1 MLSPRSLRD
10 DLCNL
15 KFFENSVQDCTKPH
29 SAEAPTSA
37 DHSQQTV
44 RFLDMVPGH
53 ESEQK
58 GSYDELRSEGMDD
71 SVSLQQFFERP
82 VLITDVNWAQ
92 GGAALFAFFRP
103 WELFFQNKRVINRIS
118 NYKLLQAKLHVK
130 AILNGTP
137 FNFGSAIMS
146 WAPLYPDFD
155 DLTRD
160 RGAISSDSIAASNRP
175 HVYLDPANNSGGTI
189 TCPFVWHENA
199 LDVVGADWTKMGQ
212 MTIRELYPLKHA
224 TGTVNNVTISIYAW
238 ATEVKLAAPTQYTP
252 SSISPQS
259 DEYSKPAV
267 STAATALSV
276 WSKGLSNAPIIG
288 PYMRATSMAS
298 GAVSAIASL
307 FGYCKPVEL
316 EFELLRQRTTGPMA
330 TTNSKDDSHKL
341 TVDAK
346 QELTID
352 PRAFGLANED
362 ELEISY
368 IAGRESWLDTF
379 DWSMGNAPE
388 ACLWG
393 AVVDPWMVRQE
404 TGGELH
410 MTAMAFA
417 SLPFTW
423 WRGSI
428 IYRFQVICSKFHRG
442 RLRVVYDPESLG
454 FFLPGSIAEYNTA
467 FNTIID
473 ISETTD
479 FEIKVGWAMP
489 TSYREHAP
497 PDTPQDDLFLPG
509 GLISYNSLSNSWG
522 NGTIAVY
529 VVNDLVGPDTTI
541 DNDIGINVFVK
552 AGPDFELAGPTSAYI
567 NRMAFRPQSEELAM
581 HNLPSTAPLSA
592 PLVDSYVAD
601 SNLTGPANLIHFG
614 ESVRSFRPLLKRYN
628 MHEYN
633 MANLMNVA
641 VASSVITRQFD
652 RPAMPFERG
661 PAVQSDASST
671 VPLLTGAI
679 RYAYA
684 YMTLLKYISSAFVGW
699 RGSIRWKISNPMCCE
714 QAAPTMVGRYT
725 GCAPFSGAEGSAFPV
740 KKNTIGNQY
749 DSTSGMDGAIAE
761 MSSIAPIIPF
771 EVPYYS
777 AYRFCPARELT
788 DFRSSG
794 GKPYLPCFKLRSSMI
809 VTTEPTPLKAYTSYC
824 AAGEDFTV
832 GFFVGAPVMF
842 LETSIPV
849 PT

>member
-1 MLSPRSLRD
+1 MQ
-10 DLCNL
+10 
-15 KFFENSVQDCTKPH
+15 ECTKPQ
-29 SAEAPTSA
+29 SAESSTSA

-53 ESEQK
+53 ESEQR
-58 GSYDELRSEGMDD
+58 GSYDELRNEGMDN

-92 GGAALFAFFRP
+92 GGAALYATFRP

-155 DLTRD
+155 DLTRN
-160 RGAISSDSIAASNRP
+160 RNNITSDSVAASNRS

-199 LDVVGADWTKMGQ
+199 IDIIASDWTKMGE
-212 MTIRELYPLKHA
+212 MSIRELFPLKHA

-238 ATEVKLAAPTQYTP
+238 ATDVKLSGPTQYTP

-276 WSKGLSNAPIIG
+276 WSKGLSNAPVIG

-298 GAVSAIASL
+298 GAVAAVASL

-316 EFELLRQRTTGPMA
+316 EFELMRPRTTGPMA

-352 PRAFGLANED
+352 PRAFGLTNED

-393 AVVDPWMVRQE
+393 AVVDPWMIRQE
-404 TGGELH
+404 TGGEIH
-410 MTAMAFA
+410 MTPMAFA
-417 SLPFTW
+417 TLPFTW

-428 IYRFQVICSKFHRG
+428 IYRFQIICSKFHRG
-442 RLRVVYDPESLG
+442 RLRIVYDPESLG
-454 FFLPGSIAEYNTA
+454 FFLPGAIAEYNTA
-467 FNTIID
+467 FNTIVD

-509 GLISYNSLSNSWG
+509 GLISYNSSSNTWG

-529 VVNDLVGPDTTI
+529 VVNDLVGPDTTV

-552 AGPDFELAGPTSAYI
+552 AGPDFEVAGPTSAYI

-592 PLVDSYVAD
+592 PLVDTYVAE

-633 MANLMNVA
+633 MLNTTT
-641 VASSVITRQFD
+641 ITGGQAYATLLD

-661 PAVQSDASST
+661 NAVQSDASST

-684 YMTLLKYISSAFVGW
+684 YMTLLRYISCAYVGW
-699 RGSIRWKISNPMCCE
+699 RGSIRWKICSLMCCD
-714 QAAPTMVGRYT
+714 QAGPTMVTRYT
-725 GCAPFSGAEGSAFPV
+725 GCAPKNDTEIILLPV
-740 KKNTIGNQY
+740 KKQSIGNLY
-749 DSTSGMDGAIAE
+749 DSSSGMDGAIVE
-761 MSSIAPIIPF
+761 VSRISPVIPVEIPF
-771 EVPYYS
+771 YNS
-777 AYRFCPARELT
+777 YRFCPARELT
-788 DFRSSG
+788 DFRTSG
-794 GKPYLPCFKLRSSMI
+794 GKPYLPCFKIRTLQAGL
-809 VTTEPTPLKAYTSYC
+809 TELQVNAMTSFA

-842 LETSIPV
+842 LETNIPT